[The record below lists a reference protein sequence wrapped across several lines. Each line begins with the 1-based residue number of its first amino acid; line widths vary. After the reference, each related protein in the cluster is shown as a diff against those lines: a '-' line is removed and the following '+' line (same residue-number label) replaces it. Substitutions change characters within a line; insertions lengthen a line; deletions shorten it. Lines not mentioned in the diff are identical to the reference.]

1 MPKKTL
7 LREFTSEIEKLK
19 AELIATRHRN
29 GVYMSVES
37 YEEMTMEN
45 DSRKIINEEQRA
57 KIESMESSLRH
68 KVQELFTLTSKFN
81 DLKKDNDDTL
91 AALCSTNDVLQQTD
105 LVLQNTKEQLDE
117 EEMLRNAH
125 QKTEHQLHD
134 LGIGLI
140 STLGQTVEDIS
151 GLHAKLDRKADLDTT
166 NTEMWQVSSTEVSD
180 VTNRIDQRVETF
192 QTEHSKLLATTS
204 TKINDFIANELSQ
217 IEDTRRDLSGYTRS
231 LDNAYNNARSE
242 TSGAHDD
249 MNNVLE
255 EIKDLREE
263 VKSKVGEGLNGL
275 SAAAARISQEVIS
288 EFTEFH
294 AQVRTTTLPW
304 LNCSFFSN
312 FCSSIHPTAVLERT

>member
-105 LVLQNTKEQLDE
+105 IVLQNTKEQLEE

-125 QKTEHQLHD
+125 QETEHQLHD
-134 LGIGLI
+134 LGKGLI
-140 STLGQTVEDIS
+140 STLGQTVQDIS
-151 GLHAKLDRKADLDTT
+151 GLHAKLDRKADMDST
-166 NTEMWQVSSTEVSD
+166 NMEIWQISSTEVSD
-180 VTNRIDQRVETF
+180 VTNRIDQRVETI

-217 IEDTRRDLSGYTRS
+217 IEDSRHDLSGYTQS
-231 LDNAYNNARSE
+231 LDNAYNNAKSE

-275 SAAAARISQEVIS
+275 SAAAARISKEVIS
-288 EFTEFH
+288 EFAEFH
-294 AQVRTTTLPW
+294 AQVRTTTLP
-304 LNCSFFSN
+304 LLTGSFFSDL
-312 FCSSIHPTAVLERT
+312 CSSIHPTVVLEGT